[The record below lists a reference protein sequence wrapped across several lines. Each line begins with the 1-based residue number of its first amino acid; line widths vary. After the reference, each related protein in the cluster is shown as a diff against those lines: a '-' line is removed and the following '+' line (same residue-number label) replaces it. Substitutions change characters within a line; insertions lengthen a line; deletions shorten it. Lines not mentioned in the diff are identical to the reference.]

1 MIRFESAGKTYT
13 TLLTRRRVVALED
26 FSLDVHPGEVVGI
39 AGPNG
44 AGKSTL
50 ISLLLGYLRPTSG
63 RVTIGGESP
72 RDYVESRGVGYLTEL
87 VNLPPRW
94 KVPALLRRLAVL
106 SGVSNDEVV
115 ARVDA
120 TMTQLGL
127 EEHRAKQV
135 RQLSK
140 GNLQRVG
147 LAQALLGD
155 FELVVL
161 DEPTHG
167 LDPVWTARFR
177 DVVASLRSP
186 TRVVLIASHNLDEL
200 ERLADRVAI
209 LNRGRLTRVVE
220 SHAVTS
226 GEVVMGW
233 RLIFEGQPVVTT
245 ELPDATP
252 IEGRP
257 GAWRVAATRPALS
270 SALGRLLGDGAV
282 LVECVPEES
291 RLETA
296 FRAAVAP

>member
-1 MIRFESAGKTYT
+1 MIQFTSAGKTYT
-13 TLLTRRRVVALED
+13 TLLTRRRVVALEE
-26 FSLDVHPGEVVGI
+26 FSLEIRQGEVIGI

-50 ISLLLGYLRPTSG
+50 ISLLLGYLKPTSG
-63 RVTIGGESP
+63 SVSIDGQPP
-72 RDYVESRGVGYLTEL
+72 RDYIESRGVGYLTEL

-94 KVPALLRRLAVL
+94 MVPTLLRRLAVL
-106 SGVSNDEVV
+106 SGVRGHEVT
-115 ARVDA
+115 ARVE
-120 TMTQLGL
+120 TIMTRLGL

-147 LAQALLGD
+147 LAQALLGE
-155 FELVVL
+155 FEIVVL

-167 LDPVWTARFR
+167 LDPVWTSRFR

-209 LNRGRLTRVVE
+209 LNKGRLTRVVE
-220 SHAVTS
+220 SHAVAS
-226 GEVVMGW
+226 GEAVMSW
-233 RLIFEGQPVVTT
+233 RLIFEGTPAVSSHLQGA
-245 ELPDATP
+245 LP
-252 IEGRP
+252 IGGRP
-257 GAWRVAATRPALS
+257 GAWRVAATRPVLS
-270 SALGRLLGDGAV
+270 AALGRLLADGAV